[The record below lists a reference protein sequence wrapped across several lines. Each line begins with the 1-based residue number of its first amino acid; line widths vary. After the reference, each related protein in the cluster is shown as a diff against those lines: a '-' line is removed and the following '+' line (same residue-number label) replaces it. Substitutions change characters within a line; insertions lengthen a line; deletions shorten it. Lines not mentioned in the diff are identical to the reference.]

1 MFSRIKQVILT
12 VKVNDISSRI
22 QTKLHNNTLKG
33 AVLSVPT
40 ISKTNTTKWS
50 AVITL

>member
-1 MFSRIKQVILT
+1 MFSRIEKVILT
-12 VKVNDISSRI
+12 VKVNDISRRI
-22 QTKLHNNTLKG
+22 QTKLHNNTLKV

-40 ISKTNTTKWS
+40 ISKTNTTRWS